1 MIVWFV
7 FLVNFV
13 IEGQKEIITEGLNA
27 ESKGSFQG
35 ICGVGFEEEGVGGM
49 DFSGYL

>member
-35 ICGVGFEEEGVGGM
+35 VAESGLKRRGWWYGF
-49 DFSGYL
+49 LWIL